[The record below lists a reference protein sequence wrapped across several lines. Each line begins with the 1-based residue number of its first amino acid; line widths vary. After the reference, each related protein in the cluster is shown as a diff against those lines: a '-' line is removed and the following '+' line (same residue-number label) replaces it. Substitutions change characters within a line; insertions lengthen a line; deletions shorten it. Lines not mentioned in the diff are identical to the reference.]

1 VKLDVNKPPYVVC
14 YTLVVSSVF
23 TAAITSLQVATR
35 GRVERNQAL
44 LEERAIVSVFGL
56 GDVATMSQSA
66 IAETVRRRVDRSLT
80 VRDPESGREFRLLL
94 CYRGEAP
101 REARLGGPDLAAVA
115 FGFAGVGFWAPVR
128 GWMALTPDLRKVVGF
143 VITEQSETPGL
154 GGRIAEAWWQAQFK
168 GLDVSPPAEGRK
180 FLYVGGGAPTSPK
193 DPRSGRYVDAI
204 TGATQTS
211 LAVGKFLDENLRQF
225 QTAMASA
232 RRSGL

>member
-1 VKLDVNKPPYVVC
+1 MKLDVNRPTYVVC

-35 GRVERNQAL
+35 GRVKRNEAL

-56 GDVATMSQSA
+56 GDAAAMSQSA
-66 IAETVRRRVDRSLT
+66 IAEAVRRRVDRSLT
-80 VRDPESGREFRLLL
+80 VRDPETGREFRVLR
-94 CYRGEAP
+94 CSRSEASP
-101 REARLGGPDLAAVA
+101 EAKRDESDLAAVA
-115 FGFAGVGFWAPVR
+115 FEFRGVGFWAPIK
-128 GWMALTPDLRKVVGF
+128 GWMALTPDLGKAVGLI
-143 VITEQSETPGL
+143 ITEQSETPGL
-154 GGRIAEAWWQAQFK
+154 GGRVTEEWWQAQFK

-211 LAVGKFLDENLRQF
+211 LAVGKFLGENLRQF
-225 QTAMASA
+225 RRAMASA
-232 RRSGL
+232 RRSGR